1 MKAQWTRF
9 PENWKGVDPCGNNWV
24 GISCYNNK
32 GISVWKKSLESQF
45 QPYRNFISYSAALQ
59 AMKAQWTRFPE
70 NWKGVDPCGS
80 NWVGISCYNNKVVS
94 ISLGNLN
101 V

>member
-1 MKAQWTRF
+1 MNGTRFVLLIVLLLQAHSSLKLIFHSAALQAMKAQWTRF

-32 GISVWKKSLESQF
+32 
-45 QPYRNFISYSAALQ
+45 
-59 AMKAQWTRFPE
+59 
-70 NWKGVDPCGS
+70 
-80 NWVGISCYNNKVVS
+80 VVS

-101 V
+101 VEGKLGDSISALSELYIL

>member
-32 GISVWKKSLESQF
+32 
-45 QPYRNFISYSAALQ
+45 
-59 AMKAQWTRFPE
+59 
-70 NWKGVDPCGS
+70 
-80 NWVGISCYNNKVVS
+80 VVS

-101 V
+101 VEGKLGESISALSELYILFCRIASHESSVDKVP